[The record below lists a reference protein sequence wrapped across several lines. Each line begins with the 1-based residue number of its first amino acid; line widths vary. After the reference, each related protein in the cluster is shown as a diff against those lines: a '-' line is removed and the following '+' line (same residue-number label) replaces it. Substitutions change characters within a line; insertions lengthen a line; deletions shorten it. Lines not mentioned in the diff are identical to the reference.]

1 METIYNIK
9 LTKDEILTVEEALY
23 ERASVL
29 YAIGDQLLH
38 AGSNEQSKNL
48 DKRASRLEQIASLI
62 AYPIDQEHIKNYN
75 GIE

>member
-23 ERASVL
+23 DRASVL

-48 DKRASRLEQIASLI
+48 DKRASKLEFIASMI